1 MFEEVD
7 YFEPWHR
14 RLEGG
19 WNESYIDDAEIWKV
33 AVAGF
38 LILTLSSLAAGAGIG
53 GGASLAARRAT
64 QAAAAPFAR
73 ALSLSLVDSR
83 GSEFA
88 RLAPLSPRPQACS
101 CRFSPSSSRET

>member
-38 LILTLSSLAAGAGIG
+38 LILTLGSLAAGAGIG
-53 GGASLAARRAT
+53 GGGEPSWSRARDTSTTRRRAARPRS
-64 QAAAAPFAR
+64 
-73 ALSLSLVDSR
+73 LSLSRRL
-83 GSEFA
+83 A
-88 RLAPLSPRPQACS
+88 RL
-101 CRFSPSSSRET
+101 